1 LDHSAHEVE
10 GSLDIKRDYDAIII
24 GSGISGLM
32 AAGFLAK
39 SGLTVLVLE
48 RHHTAGGMTH
58 TFKRK
63 GYEWAVG
70 VHYVGEVHHNHSLL
84 RRLSDAVSDGELIWQ
99 KIPGPYD
106 RIIISDKIYDFVPGK
121 DAFKSKM
128 DGYFPGE
135 SAAIDRYLRLLDDV
149 QSCAPWFFA
158 QKALP
163 RVWGRVLGKTKGS
176 SQFLQYARTT
186 TSRVM
191 QGLSPNPLLQ
201 RVLTGQWLDY
211 GLAPEHSSFAMH
223 ALVARH
229 YLDGASYPVGGPS
242 KIASSIGK
250 FLAHYGGQIVTN
262 TPVQAILFDKNRA
275 VGVVLASGEHILTKR
290 VISAAGIQATYDR
303 LIPEKIRIES
313 GLSTEFTQITPSTA
327 HIGLYL
333 GLKASAEELRLSHG
347 NLWIHRHHDLIPPA
361 WSRIEKTIGA
371 EIPVIFVSFPSI
383 KDPTWDVNHPGRSTI
398 EMVVPVPWIAFRPWQ
413 NTDWH
418 KRGESYEALK
428 QNLGEGL
435 IDILSHYVFGLK
447 KYLDHMEISTPL
459 TTAHFTNAYQG
470 SMYGLSHSPARFM
483 MPALHPDSGLKQLFL
498 TGQDVVTCGL
508 GGAALSG
515 ALTALRILGPWRGR
529 HLIHLLSSSL

>member
-1 LDHSAHEVE
+1 M
-10 GSLDIKRDYDAIII
+10 DIKLKYDAIII

-32 AAGFLAK
+32 VAGFLAK
-39 SGLTVLVLE
+39 SGLTVLILE
-48 RHHTAGGMTH
+48 SHHTAGGMTH

-70 VHYVGEVHHNHSLL
+70 VHYVGEVHHTQSLL
-84 RRLSDAVSDGELIWQ
+84 RRLFDAVSDGDLIWQ

-106 RIIISDKIYDFVPGK
+106 RIILGDKIYDFLPGK
-121 DAFKSKM
+121 DAFRSKINS
-128 DGYFPGE
+128 YFPAE
-135 SAAIDRYLRLLDDV
+135 SAAIDHYIKLLDDV
-149 QSCAPWFFA
+149 QICAPWFFA

-163 RVWGRVLGKTKGS
+163 RVWGRVFGKTKRARH
-176 SQFLQYARTT
+176 FLQYACST
-186 TSRVM
+186 TSQVM
-191 QGLSPNPLLQ
+191 QGFCPNPLLQ
-201 RVLTGQWLDY
+201 KVLTGQWLDY

-229 YLDGASYPVGGPS
+229 YLDGASYPVGGPT

-250 FLAHYGGQIVTN
+250 FVAYYGGQIVTN
-262 TPVQAILFDKNRA
+262 SPVHSILIENNRA
-275 VGVVLASGEHILTKR
+275 IGVVLASGEHILAKS
-290 VISAAGIQATYDR
+290 VISAAGLQTTYDT
-303 LIPEKIRIES
+303 LIPQKHRIES
-313 GLSTEFTQITPSTA
+313 RLSTELRQIPPSTA

-333 GLKASAEELRLSHG
+333 GLKASAEKLRLNHG
-347 NLWIHRHHDLIPPA
+347 NLWIHRNHDLIPPA
-361 WSRIEKTIGA
+361 WGLIEETIGSEVA
-371 EIPVIFVSFPSI
+371 VIFVSFPSI

-398 EMVVPVPWIAFRPWQ
+398 EMVVPVPWNAFTSWQ
-413 NTDWH
+413 NTPWH
-418 KRGESYEALK
+418 KRGRSYEALK
-428 QNLGEGL
+428 QTLGEGL
-435 IDILSHYVFGLK
+435 IDILSPYVSELK

-470 SMYGLSHSPARFM
+470 SMYGLSHSPARFRTST
-483 MPALHPDSGLKQLFL
+483 LHPDSGLDQLFL